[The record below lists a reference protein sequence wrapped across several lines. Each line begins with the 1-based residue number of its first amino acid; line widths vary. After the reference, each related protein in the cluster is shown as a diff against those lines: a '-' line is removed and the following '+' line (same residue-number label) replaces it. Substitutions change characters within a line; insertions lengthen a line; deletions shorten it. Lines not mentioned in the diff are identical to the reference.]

1 MIRLTRRYRFSASH
15 RLHSNAFSGDENQR
29 LFGKCNNPFG
39 HGHNYVLDVSVT
51 GAVDERTGQ
60 LVNTE
65 ALDRLVRGEVVAHFD
80 HADFNRDVPEFSE
93 AIPTSENIL
102 HSIEQRLRWAWRK
115 EFPGGGPALAGLR
128 LQETKKN
135 IFELRS

>member
-15 RLHSNAFSGDENQR
+15 RLHSGELSEAENQR
-29 LFGKCNNPFG
+29 VFGKCNNPFG
-39 HGHNYVLDVSVT
+39 HGHDYVLDVSVT

-65 ALDRLVRGEVVAHFD
+65 ALDRLVRGEVLARFD
-80 HADFNRDVPEFSE
+80 HADFHRDVPEFSGT
-93 AIPTSENIL
+93 IPTSENIL
-102 HSIEQRLRWAWRK
+102 RSIEERLRGAWRN
-115 EFPGGGPALAGLR
+115 EFPGDTPTLAGLR
-128 LQETKKN
+128 LRETKKN

>member
-15 RLHSNAFSGDENQR
+15 RLHSNSFSDDENQR

-51 GAVDERTGQ
+51 GAVDERTGR
-60 LVNTE
+60 LVSTG
-65 ALDRLVRGEVVAHFD
+65 ALDRLVRGEVITRFD

-102 HSIEQRLRWAWRK
+102 QSIEQRLRWAWHK
-115 EFPGGGPALAGLR
+115 EFPEGGPALAGLR